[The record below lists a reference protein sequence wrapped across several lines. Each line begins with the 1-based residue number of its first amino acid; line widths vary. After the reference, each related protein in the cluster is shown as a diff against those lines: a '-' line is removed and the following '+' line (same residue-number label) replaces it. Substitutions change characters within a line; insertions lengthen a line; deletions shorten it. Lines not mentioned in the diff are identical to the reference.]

1 MGVVQKL
8 YPNDKH
14 KDKER
19 RELGRKRSVEE
30 RARAEVE
37 RIKAADAEKERRFQE
52 RREELAAQAR
62 ARREAREQAE
72 ARQKREAREG
82 REGRVRQ
89 EAERRERADKEN
101 ARRAW
106 MADGG
111 TAEAFEEAWPKLR
124 DEARSRRVMDADR
137 RAREAHRQSTH
148 SAF

>member
-1 MGVVQKL
+1 MSWRRT
-8 YPNDKH
+8 PTAR
-14 KDKER
+14 ER
-19 RELGRKRSVEE
+19 NPKSMGRKRSTEE
-30 RARAEVE
+30 RARAAVE

-52 RREELAAQAR
+52 RRDELAAQAR
-62 ARREAREQAE
+62 ARIEAREQAE
-72 ARQKREAREG
+72 ARQKREAQEA

-124 DEARSRRVMDADR
+124 DEARARRVMDADR

-148 SAF
+148 GAF